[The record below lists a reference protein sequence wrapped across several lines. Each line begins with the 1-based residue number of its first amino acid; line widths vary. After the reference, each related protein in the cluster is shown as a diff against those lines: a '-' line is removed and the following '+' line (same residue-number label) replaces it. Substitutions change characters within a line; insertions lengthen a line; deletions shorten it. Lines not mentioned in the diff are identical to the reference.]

1 MESLVIGASMIN
13 DTAAGFWQ
21 GKRVLVTGQTGFK
34 GAWLCLWLEKL
45 GAKVSAFAL
54 PSITTPNLHG
64 LLSPWTNQV
73 HATIDLR
80 DASDVASFIRDSD
93 PEIIFHLAAQALV
106 RRGYLD
112 PIETIAANVMG
123 TVHVVNAAREL
134 RHLKALVIATT
145 DKVYAN
151 DGSGRAFV
159 ESDRLGGKDP
169 YSSSKACAELLTQS
183 MRDSY
188 FQQGAKVA
196 TVRAGNVVGGG
207 DWSEDRLVP
216 DLVRAMLAGKPL
228 ELRFPNATR
237 PWQHVLEPL
246 WGYMLLAQRLVEAP
260 VGVPLALNFGPN
272 TESVLTVA
280 DVAETMSKSLE
291 MKHGWVRPPGDHP
304 TEAPALA
311 LDSSLATRT
320 LGWTPRL
327 TMDQTID
334 WTSQWYRRWHAGED
348 VRAVTI
354 EQIDRYQHLQRNN
367 SNDRANVSTEMPI
380 LHK

>member
-1 MESLVIGASMIN
+1 MIGDRMIN
-13 DTAAGFWQ
+13 DTAVGFWQ

-64 LLSPWTNQV
+64 LLAPWTNQV

-80 DASDVASFIRDSD
+80 DASDVASFIRGSD

-112 PIETIAANVMG
+112 PIGTIAANVMG

-151 DGSGRAFV
+151 DGSGRAFK

-188 FQQGAKVA
+188 FQHGAKVA

-246 WGYMLLAQRLVEAP
+246 SGYMQLAQRLVEASE
-260 VGVPLALNFGPN
+260 GVPLALNFGPN
-272 TESVLTVA
+272 IESVLTVA
-280 DVAETMSKSLE
+280 DVAEIMSKSLN
-291 MKHGWVRPPGDHP
+291 MQHGWVRPPGDHP
-304 TEAPALA
+304 TEAPSLA

-348 VRAVTI
+348 VCAVTM
-354 EQIDRYQHLQRNN
+354 EQIERYQHLHRNN